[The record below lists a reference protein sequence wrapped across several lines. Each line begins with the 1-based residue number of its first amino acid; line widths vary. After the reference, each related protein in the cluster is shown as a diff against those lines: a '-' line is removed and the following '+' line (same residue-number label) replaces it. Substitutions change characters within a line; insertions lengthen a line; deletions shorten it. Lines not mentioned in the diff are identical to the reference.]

1 MLSGQDLR
9 SQALRIARL
18 SSRVVI
24 VSGGSQDNNVTAIR
38 TENGI
43 VVVDTLES
51 PEIGRNV
58 RSLIEKE
65 FRGIPFVYVINTHP
79 DWDHVLGNPA
89 FPEAL
94 IVAHENCLDA
104 MVEFKEPIV
113 GKGLTTEK
121 KEIQKERK
129 TTKNVKKRETHM
141 PPPPPRL
148 YPQVTVKSED
158 YKLTVPDITFSDR
171 LSISCGDV
179 NIELIYYGPSH
190 TYSDILILVP
200 EEKLLFVG
208 DLFFRKWL
216 PSCSSVIK
224 PDVLHMRAVLHHVI
238 DGPVKF
244 DHVISGHG
252 EIIPRKEFELQVDYL
267 LSLWDSISKAAA
279 EGRDYACVQKE
290 FAIEKKYPKLVYLNI
305 KDSRGYTVHKRNLEK
320 IWKHL
325 HSDREN
331 GDGPQQIPNKK

>member
-1 MLSGQDLR
+1 MRKFISLVFILLILLGMSFGQDLR
-9 SQALRIARL
+9 GQGLRLTRL
-18 SSRVVI
+18 SPRVLI

-38 TENGI
+38 TEKGI

-113 GKGLTTEK
+113 GEGQTAEK
-121 KEIQKERK
+121 KEIRKERK
-129 TTKNVKKRETHM
+129 TTKNVKKREANM
-141 PPPPPRL
+141 PPPPPPPSPPSPPSTPSPPSQQELHPPPPRL

-158 YKLTVPDITFSDR
+158 YELTVPDITFSDR
-171 LSISCGDV
+171 LNISCGDV
-179 NIELIYYGPSH
+179 NIELLYYGPSH

-216 PSCSSVIK
+216 PLWI
-224 PDVLHMRAVLHHVI
+224 RW
-238 DGPVKF
+238 DGP
-244 DHVISGHG
+244 
-252 EIIPRKEFELQVDYL
+252 RY
-267 LSLWDSISKAAA
+267 
-279 EGRDYACVQKE
+279 
-290 FAIEKKYPKLVYLNI
+290 
-305 KDSRGYTVHKRNLEK
+305 KRTHQFCRPGGVRRIRQL
-320 IWKHL
+320 
-325 HSDREN
+325 
-331 GDGPQQIPNKK
+331 